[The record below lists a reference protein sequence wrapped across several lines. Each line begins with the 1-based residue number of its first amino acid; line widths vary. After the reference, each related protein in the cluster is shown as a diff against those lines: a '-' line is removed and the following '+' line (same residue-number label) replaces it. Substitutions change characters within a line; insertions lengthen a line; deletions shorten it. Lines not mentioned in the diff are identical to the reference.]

1 MSGQPDRAWSAQ
13 QEGGR
18 GVSRRSREAAT
29 LARGLWTW
37 WAMPPGSVE
46 VRWTN
51 GWYPDRWRWG
61 WEVAW
66 CDGPTVERIRHAAVH
81 EVSGGSGI
89 DALVRGGRVR
99 YERGLSLAAF
109 AVKLVTHV
117 RSGGEIPELGDA
129 WQAEAWQQEL
139 EQTDFPERA
148 QSSEEKALAGL
159 LVAWGLADYRRAL
172 AEWDRARAQG
182 RRAVAPPLP
191 PVLMCRAVAPPL
203 PPVLMCRAVAAYGL
217 DGLVALAQAEVALAA
232 RRSLDDGRGLD
243 LG

>member
-46 VRWTN
+46 VRWTD

-66 CDGPTVERIRHAAVH
+66 CDGPTVERVRHAAVH

-117 RSGGEIPELGDA
+117 RSGGEILELGDA

-191 PVLMCRAVAPPL
+191 PVLMCRA
-203 PPVLMCRAVAAYGL
+203 MAAYGL
-217 DGLVALAQAEVALAA
+217 DGLVALAQAEEAVALAA